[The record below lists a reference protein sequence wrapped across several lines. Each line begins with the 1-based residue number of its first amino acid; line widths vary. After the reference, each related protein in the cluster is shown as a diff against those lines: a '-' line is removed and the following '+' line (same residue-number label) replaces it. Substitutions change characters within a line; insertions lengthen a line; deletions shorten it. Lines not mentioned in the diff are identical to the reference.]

1 MFNLVWMKFTKCFI
15 GFSFDYDVTETTK
28 VVMGCDA
35 FPRNSELDR
44 LYLK

>member
-1 MFNLVWMKFTKCFI
+1 MKFAKCFI

-28 VVMGCDA
+28 VVMEFDA
-35 FPRNSELDR
+35 FPRNSELDI